1 MMIAAAVLL
10 TTNLLLI
17 YLAYVQNKKYI
28 ALMKYTEM
36 YVQFIGAIAIRT
48 KATHDQMLEIDRN
61 GSFQVDDEVGVIFNE
76 IKNNVKDLNDF
87 IEKYVNTGTEEEKSK
102 KE

>member
-10 TTNLLLI
+10 ITNLIVI
-17 YLAYVQNKKYI
+17 YLVYVQNKKYS

-36 YVQFIGAIAIRT
+36 YVQLIGAIAIRT
-48 KATHDQMLEIDRN
+48 KATHDQMLEIDRK
-61 GSFQVDDEVGVIFNE
+61 GSFQIDDEVGVIFNE

-87 IEKYVNTGTEEEKSK
+87 IEKYVNTRAEKEKSK
-102 KE
+102 KK